1 MSGRVPLTL
10 ACWEYDRTA
19 ALATGEVRPE
29 GVDLTYLSL
38 PVEETFFRMLRH
50 REFDAAEMSLPE
62 YVISLGDPGG
72 SGAGPFIA
80 IPVFLSRAFRHNG
93 IYVNAE
99 SGITS
104 PGDLRGRTVGLAEY
118 QLTAN
123 VWIRGIL
130 AEHYGLPV
138 EAVRYRTGGQHQPGR
153 VAKVAHD
160 LPPEIDIAPIPPDRT
175 LADMLVTGEIDAL
188 YTPRTPLP
196 FAQRRPEVRR
206 LFADARAEEER
217 YYRQTG
223 IFPVMHVV
231 VLRRDVYEARP
242 WLAQSLFK
250 AFEEARQRAAARLA
264 ETAASRDMLPWLYA
278 EAERTRELMGPAWWT
293 YGLAGNDAG
302 LAAFLRYSREQ
313 GLARRHIEP
322 AELFAPETLESYVI

>member
-1 MSGRVPLTL
+1 MLSGRVQLTL
-10 ACWEYDRTA
+10 ACWDYDRTA
-19 ALATGEVRPE
+19 ALASGEVRPE

-50 REFDAAEMSLPE
+50 REFDAAEMSLSS
-62 YVISLGDPGG
+62 YVISLHDAGG
-72 SGAGPFIA
+72 GPFVA
-80 IPVFLSRAFRHNG
+80 IPAFPSRAFRHNG
-93 IYVNAE
+93 IYVNAS
-99 SGITS
+99 SGIAS

-130 AEHYGLPV
+130 AEHYGVPV
-138 EAVRYRTGGQHQPGR
+138 ESVRYRTGGQHQPGR
-153 VAKVAHD
+153 VAKIAHD
-160 LPPEIDIAPIPPDRT
+160 LPSGIDIEPIPPDRT
-175 LADMLVTGEIDAL
+175 LAEMLVTGEIDTL

-196 FAQRRPEVRR
+196 FAQGHPQVRR
-206 LFADARAEEER
+206 LFPDVRAEEER

-250 AFEEARQRAAARLA
+250 AFEEARRRAAARLA
-264 ETAASRDMLPWLYA
+264 ETAASRDLLPWLYA
-278 EAERTRELMGPAWWT
+278 EADRTRSLMGQSWWS
-293 YGLAGNDAG
+293 YGLAGNEHG
-302 LAAFLRYSREQ
+302 LATFLRYSHEQ
-313 GLARRHIEP
+313 GLSPRLITP
-322 AELFAPETLESYVI
+322 AELFAPQTLESYVI

>member
-10 ACWEYDRTA
+10 ACWDYDRTA

-50 REFDAAEMSLPE
+50 REFDAAEMSLSS
-62 YVISLGDPGG
+62 YVISLDETDG
-72 SGAGPFIA
+72 SPFVA
-80 IPVFLSRAFRHNG
+80 IPVFTSRAFRHNG
-93 IYVNAE
+93 IYVSAA
-99 SGITS
+99 SGIAS
-104 PGDLRGRTVGLAEY
+104 PGDLRGRTVGVAEY

-123 VWIRGIL
+123 VWIRGML
-130 AEHYGLPV
+130 AEHYGVPV
-138 EAVRYRTGGQHQPGR
+138 ESVRYRTGGQHQPGR

-160 LPPEIDIAPIPPDRT
+160 VPPEIDIAPIPPDRT
-175 LADMLVTGEIDAL
+175 LAGMLVTGEIDAL

-196 FAQRRPEVRR
+196 FAQGRPEVRR
-206 LFADARAEEER
+206 LFPDVRAEEER
-217 YYRQTG
+217 YYRETG

-242 WLAQSLFK
+242 WMARSLFK
-250 AFEEARQRAAARLA
+250 AFEEARQLAEARLA

-278 EAERTRELMGPAWWT
+278 EAERTRDLMGPSWWS
-293 YGLAGNDAG
+293 YGLAGNSDG
-302 LAAFLRYSREQ
+302 LAVFLRYAREQ
-313 GLARRHIEP
+313 GLVRRP
-322 AELFAPETLESYVI
+322 LAPPGLFAPETLESYVI